1 MVIAVNASNWGDVH
15 NVEQNKYAA
24 LLIKHLAIQY
34 PENSIICIVPPDCNK
49 LNVFPTN
56 VKSVT
61 VKRYN
66 TSSMQ
71 WLYQQQVTI
80 PLLFKKTRPAI
91 IIQPNGVSCLF
102 TKTPQLLLINLK
114 AVASFT
120 DSSYW
125 LIGPIQHFFTSI
137 MLKKAARIITGA
149 EEAYMPI
156 QQQYPF
162 LHNQLTLVNG
172 GPYFNVLPFQWEE
185 KEEFK
190 QQYTA
195 GCEYF
200 LIAVNGVQVN
210 DVLTVLKAFSQFKK
224 WQKSNMKLL
233 ITGSIKDQSG
243 DFFKKLKSYKY
254 REDIILLTLPTE
266 KELQQVIGAAYA
278 AILLPNAEGLSLT
291 IIQWMQSAVPVIVAK
306 NDTGTTIAENAAIQA
321 SLKNPPQLAEYM
333 QLLYRDEKYRET
345 YISRGLEWSKSFNWN
360 QSAVSLWE
368 EITKTVNLSH

>member
-1 MVIAVNASNWGDVH
+1 MVIAVNASNWGDVN
-15 NVEQNKYAA
+15 NVEQNIYAA
-24 LLIKHLAIQY
+24 ELIKHLAIQY
-34 PENSIICIVPPDCNK
+34 PKNSIICIIPTDCNSHD
-49 LNVFPTN
+49 VFPSN
-56 VKSVT
+56 VKMVT
-61 VKRYN
+61 VKRKN
-66 TSSMQ
+66 RFGMQ
-71 WLYQQQVTI
+71 WLYQQQVII
-80 PLLFKKTRPAI
+80 PLLLKKTSPAI

-102 TKTPQLLLINLK
+102 TKTPQLLFINKK
-114 AVASFT
+114 ALVSFA
-120 DSSYW
+120 DSLYW
-125 LIGPIQHFFTSI
+125 LKGPIQKFFTSI
-137 MLKKAARIITGA
+137 MLKKAAHIITGS

-172 GPYFNVLPFQWEE
+172 GPYFNALPFQWEE
-185 KEEFK
+185 KEVVK

-210 DVLTVLKAFSQFKK
+210 DILTVLKAFSQFKK

-243 DFFKKLKSYKY
+243 DFFQKLKSYKY
-254 REDIILLTLPTE
+254 REDIILLALPTE

-291 IIQWMQSAVPVIVAK
+291 IIQRMQSAVPVIVAL

-321 SLKNPPQLAEYM
+321 SLKNLPQLAEYM

-345 YISRGLEWSKSFNWN
+345 YINRGLAWSKSFNWD

>member
-1 MVIAVNASNWGDVH
+1 
-15 NVEQNKYAA
+15 
-24 LLIKHLAIQY
+24 
-34 PENSIICIVPPDCNK
+34 
-49 LNVFPTN
+49 
-56 VKSVT
+56 
-61 VKRYN
+61 
-66 TSSMQ
+66 
-71 WLYQQQVTI
+71 
-80 PLLFKKTRPAI
+80 
-91 IIQPNGVSCLF
+91 
-102 TKTPQLLLINLK
+102 
-114 AVASFT
+114 
-120 DSSYW
+120 
-125 LIGPIQHFFTSI
+125 